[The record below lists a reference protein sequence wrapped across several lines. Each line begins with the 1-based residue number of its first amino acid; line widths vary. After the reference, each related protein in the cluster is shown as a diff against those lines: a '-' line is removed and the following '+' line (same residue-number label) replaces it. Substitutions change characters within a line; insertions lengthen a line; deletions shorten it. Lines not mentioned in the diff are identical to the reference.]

1 MCNNLRVFFFH
12 WKSSNLVFPIPT
24 INPILS
30 KYINYYS
37 SNPLQNNRQ
46 RRILFIDR
54 CYFCF
59 HLLREYI
66 RSRREKSQRLTKLT
80 SQNVYNLRFS
90 EVLSSNK
97 SFFRSSSGYRIFFF
111 DTSSIEFNPTARNRT
126 RPFLYSLF
134 HLNHLHIPITDIF
147 LTNAFIL

>member
-80 SQNVYNLRFS
+80 SQTFITYVFQKYFLRINRSFVLLLDIVFFS
-90 EVLSSNK
+90 SIRA
-97 SFFRSSSGYRIFFF
+97 RSSSIRRLEIVRVLFF
-111 DTSSIEFNPTARNRT
+111 IH
-126 RPFLYSLF
+126 YSTL
-134 HLNHLHIPITDIF
+134 IIYIF
-147 LTNAFIL
+147 LSQIFS

>member
-37 SNPLQNNRQ
+37 SNLLQNNRQ

-80 SQNVYNLRFS
+80 SQTFITYVFQKYFLRINRSFVLLLDIVFFS
-90 EVLSSNK
+90 SIRA
-97 SFFRSSSGYRIFFF
+97 RSSSIRRLEIVRVLFFIHY
-111 DTSSIEFNPTARNRT
+111 SI
-126 RPFLYSLF
+126 LIIY
-134 HLNHLHIPITDIF
+134 IF
-147 LTNAFIL
+147 LSQIFS